1 MKIFIGI
8 VLGLVIFVGLM
19 SIPKSRL
26 MVLGTLAQLR
36 AIQLTSSITANAK
49 TADPVLTVPGTAIPE
64 AEKGISDINI
74 LDIGIFE
81 KDIVNRAII
90 EKAISKIATSEPLDD
105 ELPAFKHNQAPEG
118 RLMQSQKDNF
128 FERETN
134 NVIELQ
140 TEFFQVVWTPF
151 RSQMSAQGFAEKLQ
165 RQLDHEF
172 VIIKRGPGKYEV
184 GFHFTSDAARSDVL
198 DAIVNLT
205 GFASSNPPRVIQL

>member
-8 VLGLVIFVGLM
+8 VLGLVISVGLM

-64 AEKGISDINI
+64 TEKGISDINI
-74 LDIGIFE
+74 LDTGIFE
-81 KDIVNRAII
+81 KDIVNRAI
-90 EKAISKIATSEPLDD
+90 SKVATSEPLDD
-105 ELPAFKHNQAPEG
+105 ELPAFRHNQAPEG

-205 GFASSNPPRVIQL
+205 GFASSNPPRVVQL